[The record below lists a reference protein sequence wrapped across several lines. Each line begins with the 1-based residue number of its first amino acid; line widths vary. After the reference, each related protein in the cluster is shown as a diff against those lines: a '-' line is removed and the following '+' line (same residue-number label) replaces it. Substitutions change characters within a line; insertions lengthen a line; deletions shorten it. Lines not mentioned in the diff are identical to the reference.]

1 MVLKLPFTT
10 KFPSVTKAEI
20 RLGLFILNEIV
31 YLLLKATKETENY
44 KALWLRPRKESPPA

>member
-10 KFPSVTKAEI
+10 RFPSVTKAEVQ
-20 RLGLFILNEIV
+20 LGLFILNEIV